1 MGQKKVQT
9 VFCPLYQYGGCHIG
23 FLSDTFRP
31 NGQIVSNDAYYRN
44 LSGISP
50 QIIKSMNVSHRRLM
64 IFGYSSMFRL
74 SEQKFSSSS
83 TPSLRSKIMRLWIAM
98 KFQTGS
104 LFSCQTSL
112 PGWSVDRLKSSII
125 TLPRSS
131 GAIIQTQE
139 KNASRLWGL
148 REPGLVPTTD
158 SILTKTKMCMSE
170 ETLTIHT

>member
-1 MGQKKVQT
+1 MVVAILDFYPPPPYGVRAKLAWPERPPPRKV
-9 VFCPLYQYGGCHIG
+9 VG
-23 FLSDTFRP
+23 D
-31 NGQIVSNDAYYRN
+31 DAYYRN
-44 LSGISP
+44 LPGISP
-50 QIIKSMNVSHRRLM
+50 QIIKSRNVSHRRLM

-104 LFSCQTSL
+104 LFSCQKPL
-112 PGWSVDRLKSSII
+112 PGWSVDRLKISII

-131 GAIIQTQE
+131 GAIIQTQG

-148 REPGLVPTTD
+148 REPGSIPTTD
-158 SILTKTKMCMSE
+158 STLTDTQMCMAE